1 MGIVYFIQC
10 LETNEIYIGST
21 IQPIKKRMKCHRNGG
36 GKWSCSSSRIIER
49 GNYMYDV
56 LEEVDDN
63 DKLRER
69 EQYYL
74 DTTECI
80 NIANSFT
87 SIESKKEKV
96 NICKRR
102 FLEKNP
108 DYRKIKTTC
117 ECGAIVT
124 KENMARHKRTD
135 KHIKLLS
142 SSVHHTEQSTF

>member
-21 IQPIKKRMKCHRNGG
+21 TQTLKDRMKCHRHRA
-36 GKWSCSSSRIIER
+36 KFCSSSRIIER
-49 GNYMYDV
+49 GNYIYDV

-80 NIANSFT
+80 NITNSF
-87 SIESKKEKV
+87 SSPESKKKQN
-96 NICKRR
+96 NIRSLR
-102 FLEKNP
+102 FREKNP

-117 ECGAIVT
+117 ECGAIVR

-135 KHIKLLS
+135 KHINLLS
-142 SSVHHTEQSTF
+142 SCVHHTKEPAF